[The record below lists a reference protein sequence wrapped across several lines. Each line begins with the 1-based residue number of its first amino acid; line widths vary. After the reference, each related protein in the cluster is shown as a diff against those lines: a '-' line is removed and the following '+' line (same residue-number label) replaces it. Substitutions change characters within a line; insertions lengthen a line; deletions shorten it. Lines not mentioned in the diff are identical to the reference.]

1 MMQAS
6 SRRGTS
12 RRTFLRLSGLL
23 CATATTRA
31 LAIAAPARDL
41 AFAHTHTSETLA
53 VTYWRGGAYDQPAL
67 ASINRLLRDFRT
79 GQIHAIAPALL
90 DYLHAVRCALGCDA
104 PFEVISGF
112 RSPATNEMLQRR
124 SGGVATYS
132 LHMEGRAIDVRVP
145 GVATARLR
153 DAAAS
158 LGLGGVGYYASSGFV
173 HLDTGRF
180 RQW

>member
-1 MMQAS
+1 MMQAFS
-6 SRRGTS
+6 PRRTS

-31 LAIAAPARDL
+31 WALPTPVRAL

-53 VTYWRGGAYDQPAL
+53 VTYWQGGTYDRPAL
-67 ASINRLLRDFRT
+67 DSINHLLRDFRT
-79 GQIHAIAPALL
+79 GQVHPIEPQLL
-90 DYLHAVRCALGCDA
+90 DYLYAVRCALGCDA
-104 PFEVISGF
+104 PFEVISGY
-112 RSPATNEMLQRR
+112 RSPTTNEMLQQR

-132 LHMEGRAIDVRVP
+132 LHMQGRAIDVRVP
-145 GVATARLR
+145 GVPTSRLR
-153 DAAAS
+153 EAAA
-158 LGLGGVGYYASSGFV
+158 GLKMGGVGYYASSGFV

>member
-1 MMQAS
+1 MVNPV
-6 SRRGTS
+6 RE
-12 RRTFLRLSGLL
+12 
-23 CATATTRA
+23 
-31 LAIAAPARDL
+31 L
-41 AFAHTHTSETLA
+41 AFDHTHTNETLA
-53 VTYWRGGAYDQPAL
+53 VTYWRGGAYDRPAL
-67 ASINRLLRDFRT
+67 ASINHLLRDFRT
-79 GQIHAIAPALL
+79 GQVHAIAPGLL
-90 DYLHAVRCALGCDA
+90 DYLHAVRCVLGCDA

-145 GVATARLR
+145 GVPTSRLR

-158 LGLGGVGYYASSGFV
+158 LKLGGVGYYASSGFV